1 MANKKNRPPVHTPQ
15 GGLPAQARPA
25 TSPTQIL
32 EVTGTAW
39 SAPLPPPQILQ
50 GYDAISPG
58 FAARIME
65 WAEAEGDH
73 RRTLTSRQ
81 QIINSVLDAM
91 GLLATTGVSAWALWL
106 GATLLGAG
114 HELGGFAAL
123 VTALVPFAGALAIVR
138 KRKK

>member
-1 MANKKNRPPVHTPQ
+1 MQ
-15 GGLPAQARPA
+15 
-25 TSPTQIL
+25 
-32 EVTGTAW
+32 
-39 SAPLPPPQILQ
+39 
-50 GYDAISPG
+50 
-58 FAARIME
+58 
-65 WAEAEGDH
+65 WAEAEGNH

-81 QIINSVLDAM
+81 QIINSVLDGM
-91 GLLATTGVSAWALWL
+91 GLVATTAVSAWALWL